1 VVYNYKIIIHFDG
14 TEYKGWQ
21 FQVPEIK
28 TVQREISNA
37 LSIIAKKKVAT
48 TGSSRT
54 DAGVH
59 STGMTANFH
68 LRIGIEADSLKM
80 AINSL
85 LPTDIRI
92 LDCQQMDKSFNARFH
107 ARSKT
112 YSYKIFFGQTL
123 SPFIS
128 RYYAHIPYPLNLKV
142 MRKSL
147 KYFRGEKDFSSFT
160 SNEPSKK
167 RIREIS
173 KFSMRVKGETI
184 IFSITG
190 KSFLRYMVRNI
201 IGTMIDI
208 GRGKIEPRDL
218 PAIFSA
224 RDRRRA
230 GQTAPPGGLTLE
242 KVDYGD

>member
-14 TEYKGWQ
+14 TEYSGWQ
-21 FQVPEIK
+21 YQVPEIK
-28 TVQREISNA
+28 TVQREISEA
-37 LSIIAKKKVAT
+37 LTIIAKKKVVV

-59 STGMTANFH
+59 SIGMTANFH
-68 LRIGIEADSLKM
+68 LHTQIEADSLKR
-80 AINSL
+80 ALNSL
-85 LPTDIRI
+85 LPTDIRVF
-92 LDCQQMDKSFNARFH
+92 DCQPVDISFNARFH

-128 RYYAHIPYPLNLKV
+128 RYHAHIPYPLDLRA

-147 KYFRGEKDFSSFT
+147 KYFRGQNDYSSFT
-160 SNEPSKK
+160 SDDPSKK

-173 KFSMRVKGETI
+173 AFTMKVKGEHI
-184 IFSITG
+184 IFLITG
-190 KSFLRYMVRNI
+190 RSFLRYMVRNI
-201 IGTMIDI
+201 IGTIIDI
-208 GRGKIEPRDL
+208 GRGKIQVRDL
-218 PAIFSA
+218 PDIFQA

-230 GQTAPPGGLTLE
+230 GQTAPARGLTLE
-242 KVDYGD
+242 RVNY

>member
-37 LSIIAKKKVAT
+37 LSIIAKKKVVT

-68 LRIGIEADSLKM
+68 LRIGIEADSLKR

-112 YSYKIFFGQTL
+112 YSYRIFFGQIL

-128 RYYAHIPYPLNLKV
+128 RYYAHIPYPLNLKT

-147 KYFRGEKDFSSFT
+147 K
-160 SNEPSKK
+160 
-167 RIREIS
+167 
-173 KFSMRVKGETI
+173 
-184 IFSITG
+184 
-190 KSFLRYMVRNI
+190 
-201 IGTMIDI
+201 
-208 GRGKIEPRDL
+208 
-218 PAIFSA
+218 
-224 RDRRRA
+224 
-230 GQTAPPGGLTLE
+230 
-242 KVDYGD
+242 